1 MGVTNAKAGMKLNG
15 IIESYIAGPGG
26 MNAGDFAKYVNEGHG
41 TDTAINTSAAH
52 TGNAISAVA
61 LDSTHVFIAH
71 SYNSSY
77 YLYGIVCTISGTT
90 ITVGTD
96 TAINSSVNSG
106 SAISAVALD
115 STHVFIAHS
124 YNSSKYYLYGIVCTI
139 SGTTITV
146 GTDTAINSSAHSGS
160 AISAVALNASDV
172 IIYHHAPSSTATLYY
187 VDVSISGTT
196 IAVGTDTQLVSD
208 SYSGAY
214 ISAIPADS
222 FGTIF
227 VAHSYSSSYYLY
239 AIAKPYDSVVTV
251 SSSSDTILGVSKQTK
266 AEGEAVNIVVP
277 DV

>member
-96 TAINSSVNSG
+96 TAINSS
-106 SAISAVALD
+106 
-115 STHVFIAHS
+115 
-124 YNSSKYYLYGIVCTI
+124 
-139 SGTTITV
+139 
-146 GTDTAINSSAHSGS
+146 AHSGS

-196 IAVGTDTQLVSD
+196 ITVGTDTQLVSD

-239 AIAKPYDSVVTV
+239 AISKSYDSVIAV
-251 SSSSDTILGVSKQTK
+251 SSSADTILGVSKQTK
-266 AEGEAVNIVVP
+266 SEGEAVNIVVP